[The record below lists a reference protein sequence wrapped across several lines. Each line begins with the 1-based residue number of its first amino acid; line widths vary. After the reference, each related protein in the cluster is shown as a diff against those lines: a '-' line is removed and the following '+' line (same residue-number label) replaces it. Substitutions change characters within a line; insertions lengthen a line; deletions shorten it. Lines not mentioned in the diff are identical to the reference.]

1 MKKVEI
7 TTSVVDGK
15 FTRNRTI
22 VLQAINSFNNADVV
36 LTFDKPKRKRSNS
49 QNAYY
54 WGLLVPLMQKGAY
67 DMWGEVWSINK
78 AHKHLS
84 NKFVFHESVNQKTG
98 EITQTYK
105 STTENTTV
113 EWEIYMTQIR
123 IYLLEDFDINAPEPN
138 EITTLKFE

>member
-7 TTSVVDGK
+7 TTSVVNGK

-22 VLQAINSFNNADVV
+22 VLQAINSFNNSDVV
-36 LTFDKPKRKRSNS
+36 LTFDKPKRKRSNQ

-54 WGLLVPLMQKGAY
+54 WSLLVPLMQRGAK
-67 DMWGEVWSINK
+67 DMWGEVWSIDK

-84 NKFVFHESVNQKTG
+84 NRFLFHESVNQKTG

-105 STTENTTV
+105 STTENTTT

>member
-7 TTSVVDGK
+7 TTSVVNGK

-54 WGLLVPLMQKGAY
+54 WGLLVPLMQRGAK
-67 DMWGEVWSINK
+67 DMWGEVWSIDK
-78 AHKHLS
+78 SHKHLS
-84 NKFVFHESVNQKTG
+84 NRFVFHESVNQKTG

-105 STTENTTV
+105 STTENTTT